1 MYNQYMTF
9 DVQSGYIRLNATGE
23 NGVIKRKNGKTVRI
37 PSAET
42 FNKLSSE
49 FRKSGN
55 SDKLRRFSEEFP
67 KVESGDTISV
77 GEDTMISVVNSYN
90 KEKDK
95 PIEKPEYYSSKSI
108 TLWPGSEMRIGEVEA
123 WDRTDAKTKKRFSGE
138 KIGEV
143 EIIKGIFNCS
153 YAIDEDKVITPVAEI
168 IFKKAGGFGL
178 FDLYDGNL
186 YCNPM
191 ASENLLL
198 GNDSKGEVEFI
209 NTHTK
214 KSYTIKTGGMV
225 EIIVTADA
233 IYKKS
238 FVRMDKF
245 FFDYNLVAPIKPEMI
260 SQGPLMVPETGDWQ
274 EISNAFETGMG
285 SIEMFKNMSPDDLER
300 LAKMGGNKVSE
311 EQLKQFRE
319 FPEMAKMM
327 EKEGLLKQMG
337 KASVIVKGMAEGIGK
352 EGMASMKRLSKDSA
366 GQMEAL
372 SKKTFDMY
380 KKAAKSPRNYG
391 ELSAEFKVA

>member
-1 MYNQYMTF
+1 MTF
-9 DVQSGYIRLNATGE
+9 DVQSGYIRLSAVGE
-23 NGVIKRKNGKTVRI
+23 NGVIKRKSGKTVRI

-67 KVESGDTISV
+67 KVESGDTISA

-95 PIEKPEYYSSKSI
+95 PIEKPAYYASKSI
-108 TLWPGSEMRIGEVEA
+108 TLWPGSEMKIGEVEA
-123 WDRTDAKTKKRFSGE
+123 WDRTDAKTKKRFYGE

-143 EIIKGIFNCS
+143 KITKGTFNCS
-153 YAIDEDKVITPVAEI
+153 YAIDEDKVVTPVAEI
-168 IFKKAGGFGL
+168 VFKKAGGFGL

-198 GNDSKGEVEFI
+198 GGDSKGEIEFT

-214 KSYTIKTGGMV
+214 KLYIVKTGGMA
-225 EIIVTADA
+225 EIIVTSDA

-274 EISNAFETGMG
+274 GISNALETGMG
-285 SIEMFKNMSPDDLER
+285 SLEMFQNMSPDDLER
-300 LAKMGGNKVSE
+300 LAKMGGDKLSE

-319 FPEMAKMM
+319 LPEMAKMM

-337 KASVIVKGMAEGIGK
+337 KASAIAKGMAEGIGE

-366 GQMEAL
+366 GQMEAIY
-372 SKKTFDMY
+372 KKTFDMY
-380 KKAAKSPRNYG
+380 KKAANSPRNYG